1 MIFLEILKQP
11 KFTDISVEQWL
22 AFTPKQLVQDT
33 LHLPDETIDNLPKEK
48 TYLKTGTRN
57 LTALAGNPNGAAA
70 YED

>member
-1 MIFLEILKQP
+1 M
-11 KFTDISVEQWL
+11 EQWL
-22 AFTPKQLVQDT
+22 ALTPKQVIQDT
-33 LHLPDETIDNLPKEK
+33 LHLPGEMIDNVPKEK